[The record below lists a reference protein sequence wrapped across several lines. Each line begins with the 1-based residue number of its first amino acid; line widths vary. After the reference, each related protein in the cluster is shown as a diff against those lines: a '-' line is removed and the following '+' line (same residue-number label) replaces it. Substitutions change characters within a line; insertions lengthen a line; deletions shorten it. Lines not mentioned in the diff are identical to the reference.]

1 MKIQVIQVGKN
12 KDRYIEEGVKEFSK
26 RLQQFCNIEISTLQG
41 ADVGVNMP
49 REKIVADESMRVA
62 RMIPRDAFVVVL
74 DEKGKELNSV
84 EFSGIL
90 EKAKDMG
97 QTLVFVIG
105 GAFGL
110 SSNLKGSANL
120 LLSMSKMTFT
130 HQMIRPFLLEQIYR
144 GFCILGGKEYHY
156 GSLR

>member
-1 MKIQVIQVGKN
+1 MKIQIIQVGKN

-26 RLQQFCNIEISTLQG
+26 RLQQFCNMEVSTLKG
-41 ADVGVNMP
+41 ADTGANMP

-74 DEKGKELNSV
+74 DESRQELSSV
-84 EFSGIL
+84 DFSKVLGN
-90 EKAKDMG
+90 AKDAG
-97 QTLVFVIG
+97 QTLVFIIG

-130 HQMIRPFLLEQIYR
+130 HQMIRTFLLEQIYR

-156 GSLR
+156 

>member
-1 MKIQVIQVGKN
+1 M
-12 KDRYIEEGVKEFSK
+12 KEFSK
-26 RLQQFCNIEISTLQG
+26 RLQQFCSIEISTLQG
-41 ADVGVNMP
+41 ADAGVNMP

-74 DEKGKELNSV
+74 DEKGKELSSI

-90 EKAKDMG
+90 ERAKDMG

-144 GFCILGGKEYHY
+144 GFCILSGKEYHY
-156 GSLR
+156 